1 MSVLEGLRPESVFRI
16 FEDISQIPRPSYKE
30 KAISDYLVDF
40 AKERGLEH
48 YRDELYN
55 VIMIKPAT
63 AGYESEPPI
72 ILQGHMDMVCEKNAD
87 KDFDI
92 DTLADEMDISPVDV
106 QALVDLGYIERDLQT
121 YSRDK
126 KGSRQKLAEA
136 INGEVEKLKRNIT
149 TYGGVIYSRDK
160 KNDDHQYVFDG
171 QRKR

>member
-1 MSVLEGLRPESVFRI
+1 MPLNECKLCRKIYNGFEGQKICPACVRRLEEIYGRVHE
-16 FEDISQIPRPSYKE
+16 YM
-30 KAISDYLVDF
+30 
-40 AKERGLEH
+40 
-48 YRDELYN
+48 RD
-55 VIMIKPAT
+55 
-63 AGYESEPPI
+63 
-72 ILQGHMDMVCEKNAD
+72 NAD

-92 DTLADEMDISPVDV
+92 DTLADEMEISPIDV

-149 TYGGVIYSRDK
+149 TYGGVIYSREK

>member
-1 MSVLEGLRPESVFRI
+1 MPLNECKLCRKIYNGFEGQKICPACVRRLEEIYGRVHE
-16 FEDISQIPRPSYKE
+16 YM
-30 KAISDYLVDF
+30 
-40 AKERGLEH
+40 
-48 YRDELYN
+48 RD
-55 VIMIKPAT
+55 
-63 AGYESEPPI
+63 
-72 ILQGHMDMVCEKNAD
+72 NAD

-92 DTLADEMDISPVDV
+92 DTLADEMEISPIDV

-136 INGEVEKLKRNIT
+136 ISGEVEKLKRNIT
-149 TYGGVIYSRDK
+149 TYGGVIYSREK

>member
-1 MSVLEGLRPESVFRI
+1 MPLNECKLCRKIYNGFEGQKICPACVRRLEEIYGRVHE
-16 FEDISQIPRPSYKE
+16 YM
-30 KAISDYLVDF
+30 
-40 AKERGLEH
+40 
-48 YRDELYN
+48 RD
-55 VIMIKPAT
+55 
-63 AGYESEPPI
+63 
-72 ILQGHMDMVCEKNAD
+72 NAD

-92 DTLADEMDISPVDV
+92 DTLADEMEISPVDV

-149 TYGGVIYSRDK
+149 TYGGVIYSREK

>member
-1 MSVLEGLRPESVFRI
+1 MPLNECKLCRKIYNGFEGQKICPACVRRLEEIYGRVHE
-16 FEDISQIPRPSYKE
+16 YM
-30 KAISDYLVDF
+30 
-40 AKERGLEH
+40 
-48 YRDELYN
+48 RD
-55 VIMIKPAT
+55 
-63 AGYESEPPI
+63 
-72 ILQGHMDMVCEKNAD
+72 NAD

-92 DTLADEMDISPVDV
+92 DTLADEMEISPVDV
-106 QALVDLGYIERDLQT
+106 QALVDMGYIERDLQT

-149 TYGGVIYSRDK
+149 TYGGVIYSREK

>member
-1 MSVLEGLRPESVFRI
+1 MALIECKLCRRIYNGFEGQKICGACVRRLEEIYGRVHE
-16 FEDISQIPRPSYKE
+16 YM
-30 KAISDYLVDF
+30 
-40 AKERGLEH
+40 
-48 YRDELYN
+48 RD
-55 VIMIKPAT
+55 
-63 AGYESEPPI
+63 
-72 ILQGHMDMVCEKNAD
+72 NAD

-92 DTLADEMDISPVDV
+92 DTLADEMEISPVDV

-121 YSRDK
+121 YSREK

-171 QRKR
+171 QRKK